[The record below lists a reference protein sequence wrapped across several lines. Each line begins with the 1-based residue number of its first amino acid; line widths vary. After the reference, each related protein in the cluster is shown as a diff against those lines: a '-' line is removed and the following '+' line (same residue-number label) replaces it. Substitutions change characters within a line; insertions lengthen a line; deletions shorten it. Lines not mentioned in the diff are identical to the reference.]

1 MKLYYAIII
10 LVYKPPLKEARKLT
24 AHIFPSLHSLPIL
37 HSLPHSSQPSQP
49 SHISYLCGSST
60 KKESPIKN
68 YRTSSLTNQNF
79 KL

>member
-10 LVYKPPLKEARKLT
+10 LVYKPPLKEARKLAART
-24 AHIFPSLHSLPIL
+24 SPILPSLPSPPIF
-37 HSLPHSSQPSQP
+37 H
-49 SHISYLCGSST
+49 LCST

>member
-1 MKLYYAIII
+1 MNIAD
-10 LVYKPPLKEARKLT
+10 VYLKEVLQ
-24 AHIFPSLHSLPIL
+24 HL
-37 HSLPHSSQPSQP
+37 Q
-49 SHISYLCGSST
+49 